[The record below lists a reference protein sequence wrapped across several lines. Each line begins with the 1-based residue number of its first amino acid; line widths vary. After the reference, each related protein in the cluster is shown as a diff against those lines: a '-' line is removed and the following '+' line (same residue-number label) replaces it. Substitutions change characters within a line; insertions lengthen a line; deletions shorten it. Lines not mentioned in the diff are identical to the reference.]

1 MRIFQL
7 GFLRIFEKI
16 ISQNHIF
23 FFEEK
28 WLILAGKRGDVSVWS
43 LTSKTEYHICRS
55 YAPHERGTLPQ
66 LAADCGCCQ
75 NLSHSYPRTWYS
87 RVRSCEQSGF
97 SALNHYN
104 KEAMWNPLEYGLA
117 YGVICWLNIL
127 VSQSLY
133 SSWEWASILV
143 GIEPPWFCL
152 GDICENR
159 HILSSPCRISGA
171 IAGFARYACSHIIA
185 EAKQVY
191 MEWLIL
197 HRTVGSTVSRL
208 FTDQYFFETGI
219 QN

>member
-1 MRIFQL
+1 M
-7 GFLRIFEKI
+7 
-16 ISQNHIF
+16 
-23 FFEEK
+23 
-28 WLILAGKRGDVSVWS
+28 
-43 LTSKTEYHICRS
+43 
-55 YAPHERGTLPQ
+55 
-66 LAADCGCCQ
+66 
-75 NLSHSYPRTWYS
+75 
-87 RVRSCEQSGF
+87 
-97 SALNHYN
+97 
-104 KEAMWNPLEYGLA
+104 
-117 YGVICWLNIL
+117 NIL

-197 HRTVGSTVSRL
+197 HWTVGSTVSRL
-208 FTDQYFFETGI
+208 FNIIRTMCYKLLYHYKITWWWHDNWWLFQDARICLPVQRLRRKSEPNSAKWIDRLSFSSICSKRAAKSAF
-219 QN
+219 

>member
-104 KEAMWNPLEYGLA
+104 KEAMWNPLTNISSKRASRIRFGILSGFA
-117 YGVICWLNIL
+117 GVILDANKWK
-127 VSQSLY
+127 
-133 SSWEWASILV
+133 AS
-143 GIEPPWFCL
+143 
-152 GDICENR
+152 
-159 HILSSPCRISGA
+159 
-171 IAGFARYACSHIIA
+171 
-185 EAKQVY
+185 
-191 MEWLIL
+191 
-197 HRTVGSTVSRL
+197 
-208 FTDQYFFETGI
+208 
-219 QN
+219 